1 MESIFANQ
9 TPFFH
14 WVIIPLLIVMARI
27 LDVSLGTIR
36 IIMLGKGYRL
46 VAALLGF
53 VEVLIWIM
61 VIGQILQNLDNML
74 YYIAYAAGFA
84 SGTYIGMV
92 IENRLSIGKVVVRV
106 ITKLDAHGLLDYLLE
121 KEYNMTVVDAE
132 GRFGRVKII
141 FMVMERRDVDLLVE
155 NINKY
160 NPNAFYT
167 IEDVRFVNKL
177 YPIESTGHSFSKRSL
192 IRGLMF
198 KRK

>member
-1 MESIFANQ
+1 MESIFSNDA
-9 TPFFH
+9 PFIH
-14 WVIIPLLIVMARI
+14 WVIIPILIVLARI
-27 LDVSLGTIR
+27 LDVSMGTIR
-36 IIMLGKGYRL
+36 IILLGKGYRL
-46 VAALLGF
+46 GAAMLGF
-53 VEVLIWIM
+53 IEVFIWIM
-61 VIGQILQNLDNML
+61 VIGQILQNLDNIL

-92 IENRLSIGKVVVRV
+92 IENKLSIGKVVVRV
-106 ITKLDAHGLLDYLLE
+106 ITKLEAHGLLDFLLG

-141 FMVMERRDVDLLVE
+141 FMVMERRDVDMVIQ
-155 NINKY
+155 NINKF

-177 YPIESTGHSFSKRSL
+177 YPIEAAGHSFSRRFHL
-192 IRGLMF
+192 RDLMF

>member
-1 MESIFANQ
+1 MESIFSID
-9 TPFFH
+9 TPLFH
-14 WVIIPLLIVMARI
+14 WVIIPLIIIIARI

-53 VEVLIWIM
+53 VEVLIWI
-61 VIGQILQNLDNML
+61 VVVGQILQNMDNMI
-74 YYIAYAAGFA
+74 YYLAYAAGFA

-106 ITKLDAHGLLDYLLE
+106 ITKLEAHGLIDFLLE

-141 FMVMERRDVDLLVE
+141 FMVMERRDVDSLVE

-177 YPIESTGHSFSKRSL
+177 YPIEPSGSSL
-192 IRGLMF
+192 SNRFRFRDLMF